1 MTCYISTVLNL
12 GAHLSNVSGFHHAIT
27 HSRDNFLEF
36 GSQIT
41 LMDMQRTVRL
51 TGGYA
56 DLF

>member
-1 MTCYISTVLNL
+1 VLNL